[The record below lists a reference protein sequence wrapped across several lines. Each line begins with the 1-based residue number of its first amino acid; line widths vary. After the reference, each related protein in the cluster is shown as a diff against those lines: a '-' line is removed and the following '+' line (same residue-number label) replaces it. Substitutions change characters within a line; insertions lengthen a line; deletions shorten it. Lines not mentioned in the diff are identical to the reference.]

1 MPITH
6 VIFDM
11 DGTLLNT
18 LEDLAGAGNH
28 VCELHGWPTFA
39 IDAYRYKV
47 GNGML
52 KLVERFMPAEYAGD
66 SAMFERTYHEFCV
79 YYAQHKED
87 HTHVYLGINSMLERI
102 KQAGVRTA
110 VLTNKDHDA
119 ALPLAEKYF
128 GAKAFDLVQGRI
140 DAFPPKPEAP
150 NTLHVMEQLGACA
163 QETLYVGDSN
173 VDVQTGHNAGIKV
186 AGVTWGFRGREE
198 LEQAGADYVVDSAED
213 LESLILGL

>member
-140 DAFPPKPEAP
+140 DSFPPKPEASI
-150 NTLHVMEQLGACA
+150 TLHVMEQLGACA

-198 LEQAGADYVVDSAED
+198 LEQAGADYVVDSAEE
-213 LESLILGL
+213 LENLILGL